1 MRSGC
6 EVAAE
11 TCAAVER
18 CRARGGRVVAVGTTS
33 VRALETAARGG
44 KLAPF
49 AGDSRLFIYPG
60 FEFRVVDAMVT
71 NFHLPESSLLMLV
84 AAFAGR
90 DATLAAYRHAVA
102 QRYRFFSYGDAM
114 LVTPQPRAAS
124 RMKFELVKQDG
135 GARRGR
141 ITFRRGVI
149 DTPAFMP
156 VGTYGTVK
164 AMTPEEL
171 EGFGAQIIL
180 GNTFHLLLR
189 PGIDVIRA
197 HGGLHAFTH
206 WQRPILTDSGGF
218 QVWSLQRPAQ
228 DHARRVSSS
237 ARPSTATSFD
247 LTPERSIEMQDALGT
262 DIVMVFDEC
271 TAYPAEHA
279 TARESMQLSLRWAKR
294 SRAAFDELKRG
305 RDSDAALFGIV
316 QGGVHHDL
324 RRESLAGLAGDRFPG
339 LRRRRPRRRRAR
351 RGAARRARRFGARA
365 AGGAAALPDGRR
377 HAGGSREGR
386 RARHGHV
393 RLRDP
398 DAARAQRPAVH
409 ERRAAEHPQ

>member
-1 MRSGC
+1 MS
-6 EVAAE
+6 AD

-44 KLAPF
+44 ELAPF

-60 FEFRVVDAMVT
+60 FAFRVVDAMVT

-90 DATLAAYRHAVA
+90 EPTLAAYRHAVA

-114 LVTPQPRAAS
+114 LVTPQGA
-124 RMKFELVKQDG
+124 RMKFELLKEDG

-141 ITFRRGVI
+141 MTFRRGVI

-171 EGFGAQIIL
+171 EALGAQIIL

-218 QVWSLQRPAQ
+218 QVWSLQSLRKISEKGVEFRSPINGDLIELTPGAL
-228 DHARRVSSS
+228 DRDAGRARRRHRHGVRRVHGVS
-237 ARPSTATSFD
+237 
-247 LTPERSIEMQDALGT
+247 
-262 DIVMVFDEC
+262 
-271 TAYPAEHA
+271 
-279 TARESMQLSLRWAKR
+279 
-294 SRAAFDELKRG
+294 G
-305 RDSDAALFGIV
+305 R
-316 QGGVHHDL
+316 
-324 RRESLAGLAGDRFPG
+324 RT
-339 LRRRRPRRRRAR
+339 RRRASR
-351 RGAARRARRFGARA
+351 CSSRC
-365 AGGAAALPDGRR
+365 AGRSAAAPRSTR
-377 HAGGSREGR
+377 
-386 RARHGHV
+386 
-393 RLRDP
+393 
-398 DAARAQRPAVH
+398 
-409 ERRAAEHPQ
+409 